1 MPTFKLDGKDI
12 PFEAGDTI
20 IRAAWRHG
28 IEIPHYCW
36 HPGLSIAAN
45 CRMCL
50 VEILPAANQRAM
62 MLDILE
68 WDAAKN
74 DYVPVQKPKLQPACQ
89 ISVTEGMDVKSDTSK
104 PVEDAR
110 HAVQEFLL
118 LNHPVDCPI
127 CDQAGE
133 CKLQDYWLEYQ
144 KTQKRRPE
152 EPVHKPKGVVFG
164 PTIVYDAERCV
175 MCTRCIRFMD
185 EVARDPVLDMRQR
198 GNLNE
203 IMVSPGRQL
212 EGKYTFMVEH
222 VCPVGALTTV
232 DFRFKAR
239 VWFLRTAKSVCQGC
253 ATGCNTHLDYDPR
266 FNKAYRYRPRDNEQ
280 VNKFWMCDDGM
291 LTYKRAHDGRVT
303 EALLQGGRSVAT
315 ASALEA
321 AKKLLEGAP
330 KESLAIVFS
339 AQHSLE
345 DNWALREVGQL
356 IGATRYYWSGLGDG
370 YADEILI
377 NKDKNPNTAGVKTL
391 KATAQPF
398 PTLAADVANGA
409 VTHAIALGGP
419 TPGDFASD
427 TDALR
432 PLKLVTIAAHDGAF
446 VRAAG
451 VTLPACS
458 WAEATGS
465 YVNSTGLRQLS
476 EKALE
481 PIGSSRPAWSQ
492 LAQLCLA
499 LGHEPTWG
507 EEKDV
512 RSRITGSGT
521 AAGELAPGHK
531 QSPATTEAI

>member
-12 PFEAGDTI
+12 PFEAGDSI
-20 IRAAWRHG
+20 IRAAWRQG

-36 HPGLSIAAN
+36 HPGLSVPAN

-50 VEILPAANQRAM
+50 VEMLPAANQRAM

-68 WDAAKN
+68 WDASKN
-74 DYVPVQKPKLQPACQ
+74 DYVPRQKPKLQPACQ
-89 ISVTEGMDVKSDTSK
+89 MPATAGLEVKSDTSEH
-104 PVEDAR
+104 VAQAR
-110 HAVQEFLL
+110 AAVQELLL

-144 KTQKRRPE
+144 KTQKKRPD

-164 PTIVYDAERCV
+164 PTIVYDGERRV

-185 EVARDPVLDMRQR
+185 EVAHDPVLDMRQR

-253 ATGCNTHLDYDPR
+253 ATGCNTYLDYDHR

-291 LTYKRAHDGRVT
+291 LTYKRAHDARVT
-303 EALLQGGRSVAT
+303 EPMLQGGRTVAT
-315 ASALEA
+315 LSALDA
-321 AKKLLEGAP
+321 AKKLVEGAP
-330 KESLAIVFS
+330 KQTLGVVFS

-345 DNWALREVGQL
+345 DNWALRELAGL
-356 IGATRYYWSGLGDG
+356 LGATQFYWSGLGDG
-370 YADEILI
+370 YEDTILI
-377 NKDKNPNTAGVKTL
+377 HKDKNP
-391 KATAQPF
+391 
-398 PTLAADVANGA
+398 
-409 VTHAIALGGP
+409 
-419 TPGDFASD
+419 
-427 TDALR
+427 
-432 PLKLVTIAAHDGAF
+432 
-446 VRAAG
+446 
-451 VTLPACS
+451 
-458 WAEATGS
+458 
-465 YVNSTGLRQLS
+465 
-476 EKALE
+476 
-481 PIGSSRPAWSQ
+481 
-492 LAQLCLA
+492 
-499 LGHEPTWG
+499 
-507 EEKDV
+507 
-512 RSRITGSGT
+512 
-521 AAGELAPGHK
+521 
-531 QSPATTEAI
+531 